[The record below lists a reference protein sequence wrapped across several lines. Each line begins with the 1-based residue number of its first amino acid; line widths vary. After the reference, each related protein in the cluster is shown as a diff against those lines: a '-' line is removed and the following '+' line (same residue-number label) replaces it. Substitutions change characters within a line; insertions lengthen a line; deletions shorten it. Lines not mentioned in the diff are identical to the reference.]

1 MTKEQLGRLLA
12 MLLVV
17 VVGAVSLNA
26 ALPRGPTQA
35 SAPAQTYRLYLPV
48 VAKSAPTPCTVVP
61 GTVSLTNVSV
71 RSSYSYVYVTGEL
84 QNNTGSDMY
93 FARLGLTFYNPDGT
107 VAGSGSGYVPC
118 DWVPSGSKAPFKV
131 FASPQAS
138 WSRCQI
144 SVSWDTSSFII
155 YGHDFTIINTN
166 AYWSGSL
173 YYVVGEVRNDTPY
186 TWNFVKAV
194 VTIYDTSGRVIDVNW
209 GYVTLTKLMPGQ
221 TASFSTL
228 FYGPHLSTM
237 ANYTVGAEG
246 WR

>member
-1 MTKEQLGRLLA
+1 
-12 MLLVV
+12 
-17 VVGAVSLNA
+17 
-26 ALPRGPTQA
+26 
-35 SAPAQTYRLYLPV
+35 
-48 VAKSAPTPCTVVP
+48 
-61 GTVSLTNVSV
+61 
-71 RSSYSYVYVTGEL
+71 
-84 QNNTGSDMY
+84 MY
-93 FARLGLTFYNPDGT
+93 FARLGITFYNPDGT
-107 VAGSGSGYVPC
+107 VAGSGSGYVPY
-118 DWVPSGSKAPFKV
+118 DWIPGGSKAPFKLS
-131 FASPQAS
+131 ASVQAG
-138 WSRCQI
+138 WSRCQL
-144 SVSWDTSSFII
+144 SVSWDTSSFIT

-166 AYWSGSL
+166 AYWSGGL

-194 VTIYDTSGRVIDVNW
+194 VTIYDTSGRVIDVAS